1 MSRIIFRINS
11 DNTTTILDNDFYENY
26 IEITP
31 DGDGKIIEVSV
42 VEETFDT
49 GMETP

>member
-1 MSRIIFRINS
+1 MSRLIFKLNK
-11 DNTTTILDNDFYENY
+11 DNTVEVMSTDFMEEY
-26 IEITP
+26 IDIKNE
-31 DGDGKIIEVSV
+31 GDAKIVEVSV